1 MERTDLKAF
10 QRVVGRGRGEDQQ
23 AVCVRLTQ
31 LLCSVHAA
39 HPMHVNIQKCSG
51 KALLFFCGEKALA
64 AFKFQN
70 LRLCAAQVQLPRK
83 ARFQLRA
90 LGLKI
95 IHNCYSH
102 AGLAPSGK
110 FLFRL

>member
-1 MERTDLKAF
+1 
-10 QRVVGRGRGEDQQ
+10 
-23 AVCVRLTQ
+23 
-31 LLCSVHAA
+31 
-39 HPMHVNIQKCSG
+39 MHVNIQKRGG

-64 AFKFQN
+64 AFKFQK
-70 LRLCAAQVQLPRK
+70 LRLGAAQAQLPCK

-102 AGLAPSGK
+102 AGLAPSEK
-110 FLFRL
+110 ILC